1 MIKLLLD
8 TDYLIDYFRDQ
19 RDATLLIQD
28 IRKRRIEGYL
38 SVMSLYELY
47 IGVAG
52 YPDEKERISEIQT
65 LKNWFL
71 TLTLGEQTMYKAAQ
85 IRAYLKTINRT
96 IEVRDLFIATTAILK
111 NIPLKT
117 RNKKDFRYIP
127 ELKLA

>member
-8 TDYLIDYFRDQ
+8 TDCIIDYFKDQ
-19 RDATLLIQD
+19 RDAKLLIQD
-28 IRKRRIEGYL
+28 IRKRRVEGYL

-47 IGVAG
+47 LGVAG

-65 LKNWFL
+65 LKNWFF
-71 TLTLGEQTMYKAAQ
+71 TLPLGEQAMYKAAR
-85 IRAYLKTINRT
+85 IRAYLKTINRS

-117 RNKKDFRYIP
+117 RNKKDFQHIP
-127 ELKLA
+127 GLKLV